1 MISRDL
7 FPPSLNTLCVQS
19 EKLRKISNSQRKP
32 ITSCCFDSLDASDE
46 LRPESNLWRR
56 FVRFAPALVA
66 RCLCVNVF
74 VYNFWC
80 SRNKRESC
88 AAERATYHLHD
99 SVLLTNHPVR
109 RHRVDAKFDIVLFSS
124 FTTAPNFM
132 APENIRRLR
141 RISKC
146 QPSLDIVAMPTLV
159 GWRDFNELQSDIE
172 S

>member
-7 FPPSLNTLCVQS
+7 FPPTLNTPCVQL

-32 ITSCCFDSLDASDE
+32 ITSCCFDSLDASGE

-56 FVRFAPALVA
+56 FVKFALAPVA
-66 RCLCVNVF
+66 PCLCVNVF

-80 SRNKRESC
+80 SRNERESG
-88 AAERATYHLHD
+88 AAQHATYHIHD
-99 SVLLTNHPVR
+99 RVLLTNHPAC

-146 QPSLDIVAMPTLV
+146 HPCSWTLLRCQP
-159 GWRDFNELQSDIE
+159 Q
-172 S
+172 